1 MMFSK
6 EYTNCEPDR
15 NFLTNR
21 ICASDLSAA
30 FFWILKIKKYFLI
43 NQILAFLMVFKQ
55 TANIAQLTSIN
66 KGGSL
71 EKGIYHAEMN
81 EQNSGEYWSD
91 GADGG
96 GWSTT
101 ASRSS

>member
-1 MMFSK
+1 
-6 EYTNCEPDR
+6 
-15 NFLTNR
+15 
-21 ICASDLSAA
+21 
-30 FFWILKIKKYFLI
+30 
-43 NQILAFLMVFKQ
+43 VFKK
-55 TANIAQLTSIN
+55 TANIAQVTLIY

-71 EKGIYHAEMN
+71 EKDIYHAEMN